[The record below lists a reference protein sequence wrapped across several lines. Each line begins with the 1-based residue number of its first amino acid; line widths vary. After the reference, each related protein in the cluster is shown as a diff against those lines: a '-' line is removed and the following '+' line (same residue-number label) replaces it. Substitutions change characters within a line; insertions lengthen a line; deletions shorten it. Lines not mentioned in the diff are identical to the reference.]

1 MPDFLPRTGVLLK
14 KIQSFD
20 LATCQKLWQCNDAL
34 AELNFDRFT
43 KMKLKGDLTPA
54 VISYEGLQYQH
65 MAPSVMEDSDLDYL
79 EEHLRILSG
88 FYGILRPFDGVTPYR
103 LEMQARLAVEN
114 AKDLYGFW
122 SDALYK
128 KLTEED
134 RVILNLASKEYA
146 KCIEKY
152 LQLGDEFITCEFVVN
167 VKGKLVQKG
176 TLAKMARG
184 EMVRFLA
191 VNKIMSPEG
200 AKNFSALGF
209 TFNEELSSDK
219 KFVFLLQD
227 GK

>member
-1 MPDFLPRTGVLLK
+1 
-14 KIQSFD
+14 
-20 LATCQKLWQCNDAL
+20 
-34 AELNFDRFT
+34 
-43 KMKLKGDLTPA
+43 MKLKGDLTPA